1 MPLSTAGSD
10 HDQRASPWSVQ
21 TTTRTDSDKW
31 AARVIELA
39 APPSLVLEVAGQLV
53 VCGLW
58 AALVVAQ
65 SSSSTSAGG
74 RRPGLASHTVPRS
87 PRSASSGL
95 PSHHLIAHHHD
106 TVTPPSGL
114 LPVCCCCCISL
125 TASSLTAAGEQV

>member
-65 SSSSTSAGG
+65 SSSPAPVEDG
-74 RRPGLASHTVPRS
+74 RVWPATRCHAHPDQPRRGSRPIISSPIITTLSLRHLASCL
-87 PRSASSGL
+87 SA
-95 PSHHLIAHHHD
+95 
-106 TVTPPSGL
+106 
-114 LPVCCCCCISL
+114 
-125 TASSLTAAGEQV
+125 AAAVSA

>member
-65 SSSSTSAGG
+65 SSSCWQRWWKTAGSSQPHG
-74 RRPGLASHTVPRS
+74 ATLTRMALGTISLVGAPIPSSH
-87 PRSASSGL
+87 L
-95 PSHHLIAHHHD
+95 PSSRHCDSTIW
-106 TVTPPSGL
+106 PPACLLL
-114 LPVCCCCCISL
+114 LPVS
-125 TASSLTAAGEQV
+125 A

>member
-39 APPSLVLEVAGQLV
+39 APPSLVLEVVGQLV

-65 SSSSTSAGG
+65 SSSPPALVEDG
-74 RRPGLASHTVPRS
+74 RV
-87 PRSASSGL
+87 
-95 PSHHLIAHHHD
+95 
-106 TVTPPSGL
+106 
-114 LPVCCCCCISL
+114 
-125 TASSLTAAGEQV
+125 